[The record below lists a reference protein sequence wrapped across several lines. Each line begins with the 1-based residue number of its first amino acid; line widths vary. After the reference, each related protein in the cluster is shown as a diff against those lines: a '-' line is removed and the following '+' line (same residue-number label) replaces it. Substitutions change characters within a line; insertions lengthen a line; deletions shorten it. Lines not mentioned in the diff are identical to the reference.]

1 MASNYVKK
9 LTNEE
14 IIALEISTRNIN
26 FDSDNLC
33 TYVQWERKGF
43 SVKYGQ
49 RSFIKIY
56 LWTEGQ
62 NVRKVLTGLFTKDQV
77 QYNAELFN
85 DKPYKHRITKNGKG
99 VRKISKQRALR
110 ELIVV

>member
-1 MASNYVKK
+1 MSK

-14 IIALEISTRNIN
+14 IIVLEISTRNIN

-85 DKPYKHRITKNGKG
+85 DKPYKHRLSKNGYGTHK
-99 VRKISKQRALR
+99 VSKQHALR
-110 ELIVV
+110 ELVVV

>member
-1 MASNYVKK
+1 MSE

-49 RSFIKIY
+49 RAFIKIY

-62 NVRKVLTGLFTKDQV
+62 NVRKVLTGLFTRDQV

-85 DKPYKHRITKNGKG
+85 DKPYKHRLLKNGYGAHK
-99 VRKISKQRALR
+99 VSKQHALR